1 MASPSSFLPSLPHPS
16 PLPPP
21 PPELRTATSPRGPSC
36 DAHWFPTFRSSASPQ
51 PPAQRLGK
59 GQVCKGEESTK
70 SRGPHQSAV
79 NTNKAEP
86 LPWGQRRNATPA
98 VPGRG
103 VAGGGARWG
112 WRRWAGAGRRA
123 LRGGGVPGG
132 CPSPP
137 LPTRLPRH
145 LSGAW
150 GQRRAPARPARQ
162 VARPPAR
169 PPAPPAA
176 ARSAERRGEPQPTA
190 SCFLPPRYGESSPGA
205 GRRGERG
212 GGGATAGST
221 HTQPPARR
229 TPRSRGHVPAESPR
243 DRPRSHKAP
252 RSGQGGRE
260 PAPK

>member
-1 MASPSSFLPSLPHPS
+1 MGA
-16 PLPPP
+16 
-21 PPELRTATSPRGPSC
+21 E
-36 DAHWFPTFRSSASPQ
+36 
-51 PPAQRLGK
+51 
-59 GQVCKGEESTK
+59 TK
-70 SRGPHQSAV
+70 RAPCGSG
-79 NTNKAEP
+79 
-86 LPWGQRRNATPA
+86 L
-98 VPGRG
+98 
-103 VAGGGARWG
+103 GGGG
-112 WRRWAGAGRRA
+112 WRVAV
-123 LRGGGVPGG
+123 RGGGGDGGLGRAAGPCGEGVPGG
-132 CPSPP
+132 CPPPP

-162 VARPPAR
+162 VARPVAR

-212 GGGATAGST
+212 AGGWGTAGST